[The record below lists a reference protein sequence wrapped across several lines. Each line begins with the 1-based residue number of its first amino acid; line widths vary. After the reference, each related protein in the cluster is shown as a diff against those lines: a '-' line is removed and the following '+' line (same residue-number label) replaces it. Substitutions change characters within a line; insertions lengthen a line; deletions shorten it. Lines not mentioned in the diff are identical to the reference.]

1 MATFGWT
8 RVKDPAPAAGADI
21 GFGGLADPLSFLAA
35 LDKAVPRYLDLVD
48 NGALV
53 YPACKRKPGD
63 TTGDIRAIWEHT
75 RLEAMRYVP
84 MVPRQ
89 DTSLLV
95 DPARQAEMIDAFLR
109 QQPHENTIIDFTG
122 TAIDDYGIAIYAALN
137 WMNHCVPISGADPH
151 KFFGTLRS
159 FRKVMVVAQQWWA
172 IDGATERCRH
182 MLEARERPPLVFFL
196 LWAECTNLAKEIALA
211 AVYGPAT
218 QTDVPSRVRTALDPE
233 DVSLEDLDPP
243 PGDGHQAP
251 QQ

>member
-1 MATFGWT
+1 MANFGWT
-8 RVKDPAPAAGADI
+8 RVKDPAPAEDADI
-21 GFGGLADPLSFLAA
+21 GFGGLTDPLSLLTA
-35 LDKAVPRYLDLVD
+35 LDKAVPRYLDHVD

-63 TTGDIRAIWEHT
+63 VKGDIRAIWEHT

-109 QQPHENTIIDFTG
+109 QSPHENTVIDFTG

-137 WMNHCVPISGADPH
+137 WLNHCVVISDADPNQ
-151 KFFGTLRS
+151 FSGTLRS
-159 FRKVMVVAQQWWA
+159 FRKVMVVARQWWA
-172 IDGATERCRH
+172 IDGAAERCRQ

-196 LWAECTNLAKEIALA
+196 LWAECTHLARDIALA
-211 AVYGPAT
+211 AARRAAT
-218 QTDVPSRVRTALDPE
+218 PDETLSRVQVAQDPEELDPTT
-233 DVSLEDLDPP
+233 
-243 PGDGHQAP
+243 
-251 QQ
+251 

>member
-1 MATFGWT
+1 MANFGWT
-8 RVKDPAPAAGADI
+8 RVKDPAPAVDADI
-21 GFGGLADPLSFLAA
+21 GFGGLTDPLAFLAA

-63 TTGDIRAIWEHT
+63 IQGDLRAVWEHT
-75 RLEAMRYVP
+75 RLEAMRYIP

-109 QQPHENTIIDFTG
+109 QQPHEKTVIDFTG

-137 WMNHCVPISGADPH
+137 WLNHCVTISDADPH
-151 KFFGTLRS
+151 QFSGTLRS

-172 IDGATERCRH
+172 IDGAAERCKQ

-196 LWAECTNLAKEIALA
+196 LWAECTHLARDIALA
-211 AVYGPAT
+211 AARGAAT
-218 QTDVPSRVRTALDPE
+218 PDDALSRVQAAQDPE
-233 DVSLEDLDPP
+233 ELI
-243 PGDGHQAP
+243 G
-251 QQ
+251 